1 MMWRLLMKVKKL
13 FALLLLPVFLGLSGC
28 GAIEYLF
35 VEKVY
40 EEPPSELTEF
50 TPEFELNAL
59 WKSEAGEGAGESNN
73 DLGAWWQNGLVVA
86 VDHEGEVSAFNA
98 ETGKRQWE
106 TELDVTVVAGIGG
119 GMDMVLVGTQKGE
132 MIALNEADGKERWR
146 SRLTSEVLARP
157 IAGEN
162 IVVARTADGRVTG
175 MSAEDGQV
183 LWSYQRS
190 VPLLSLRGAGA
201 PVIAEGRVIAGY
213 DNGKL
218 VALSIT
224 DGKVVWEKSVAVP
237 RGRTEL
243 DRLVDIDAD
252 PVVIND
258 TVYAVT
264 YQGNVAGVD
273 LTSGQTLWSRE
284 MSSQAGL
291 AAVYGDAVYVT
302 DDEGNVWSVQD
313 GSGDALWRQTRLVR
327 RHVTGPA
334 VAGDYVVVGDLEGY
348 IHWIA
353 RNDGRFV
360 ARQQIT
366 DAAIRSQ
373 PFVVDG
379 VLYITAVDGTIAAV
393 RVP

>member
-1 MMWRLLMKVKKL
+1 
-13 FALLLLPVFLGLSGC
+13 
-28 GAIEYLF
+28 
-35 VEKVY
+35 
-40 EEPPSELTEF
+40 
-50 TPEFELNAL
+50 
-59 WKSEAGEGAGESNN
+59 
-73 DLGAWWQNGLVVA
+73 
-86 VDHEGEVSAFNA
+86 
-98 ETGKRQWE
+98 
-106 TELDVTVVAGIGG
+106 
-119 GMDMVLVGTQKGE
+119 MVLVGTQKGE
-132 MIALNEADGKERWR
+132 LIALNETDGKERWR

-175 MSAEDGQV
+175 LSADEGKV

-201 PVIAEGRVIAGY
+201 PVIADGRVIAGY

-218 VALSIT
+218 VALSIN
-224 DGKVVWEKSVAVP
+224 DGKVIWEKSVAVP

-284 MSSQAGL
+284 MSSQIGL
-291 AAVYGDAVYVT
+291 AAVYGEAVYVT

-327 RHVTGPA
+327 RQVTGPA
-334 VAGDYVVVGDLEGY
+334 VAGDYVVVADLEGY
-348 IHWIA
+348 VHWIA

-366 DAAIRSQ
+366 DVAIRSQ

>member
-1 MMWRLLMKVKKL
+1 MKAKKL
-13 FALLLLPVFLGLSGC
+13 FALLLLPLFLGLSGC
-28 GAIEYLF
+28 GAIETLF
-35 VEKVY
+35 VEEVY
-40 EEPPSELTEF
+40 EAPPSELTEF
-50 TPEFELNAL
+50 TPEFELKPM
-59 WKSEAGEGAGESNN
+59 WKSEAGDGAGESNN

-106 TELDVTVVAGIGG
+106 TELDVTVVAGVGG
-119 GMDMVLVGTQKGE
+119 GMNMVLVGTQKGE
-132 MIALNEADGKERWR
+132 LIALNEADGEERWR

-175 MSAEDGQV
+175 LSAEDGQI

-258 TVYAVT
+258 TVYVVT

-284 MSSQAGL
+284 MSSQTGL

-327 RHVTGPA
+327 RQVTGPA
-334 VAGDYVVVGDLEGY
+334 VAGEYVVVGDLEGY

-379 VLYITAVDGTIAAV
+379 VLYITAVDGTVAAV

>member
-1 MMWRLLMKVKKL
+1 MKVKPL
-13 FALLLLPVFLGLSGC
+13 FALLLLPVFLTLNGC

-35 VEKVY
+35 VEEVY
-40 EEPPSELTEF
+40 EAPPSELTEF
-50 TPEFELNAL
+50 TPEFELKAL
-59 WKSEAGEGAGESNN
+59 WKAEAGDGAGETNN
-73 DLGAWWQNGLVVA
+73 DLGAWWQNGMIVA

-106 TELDVTVVAGIGG
+106 TELDVTVVAGAGG
-119 GMDMVLVGTQKGE
+119 GMNMVLVGTQKGE
-132 MIALNEADGKERWR
+132 LIALNEADGEERWR
-146 SRLTSEVLARP
+146 SRLSSEVLARP

-175 MSAEDGQV
+175 LSAEDGQI

-218 VALSIT
+218 VALSIA
-224 DGKVVWEKSVAVP
+224 DGKVIWEKSVAVP

-258 TVYAVT
+258 TVYVVT

-284 MSSQAGL
+284 MSSQIGL

-327 RHVTGPA
+327 RQVSGPA

>member
-1 MMWRLLMKVKKL
+1 MKVKQ
-13 FALLLLPVFLGLSGC
+13 LLAVILLPLVIGLNGC
-28 GAIEYLF
+28 SAVEYLF
-35 VEKVY
+35 VEDVY
-40 EEPPSELTEF
+40 EAPPSELTEF
-50 TPEFELNAL
+50 TPEFEINAL
-59 WKSEAGEGAGESNN
+59 WKGEAGDGAGETNN
-73 DLGAWWQNGLVVA
+73 DLGAWWQNGLIVA

-98 ETGKRQWE
+98 ETGRRQWE
-106 TELDVTVVAGIGG
+106 TELDVSVVAGVGG
-119 GMDMVLVGTQKGE
+119 GMNLVLVGTQKGE
-132 MIALNEADGKERWR
+132 LIALNETDGAELWR

-157 IAGEN
+157 MAGEN
-162 IVVARTADGRVTG
+162 LVVARTADGRVSG
-175 MSAEDGQV
+175 LSADDGTV

-201 PVIAEGRVIAGY
+201 PIIAEGRVIAGY

-218 VALSIT
+218 VALSIA
-224 DGKVVWEKSVAVP
+224 DGKVIWEKSVAVP

-273 LTSGQTLWSRE
+273 LSSGQTLWSRE
-284 MSSQAGL
+284 MSSQMGL

-327 RHVTGPA
+327 RQVTGPA
-334 VAGDYVVVGDLEGY
+334 VAGEYVVVGDLEGY

-360 ARQQIT
+360 ARQQIA

-379 VLYITAVDGTIAAV
+379 VLYITAVDGTVAAV

>member
-1 MMWRLLMKVKKL
+1 MKVKQL
-13 FALLLLPVFLGLSGC
+13 LAFLLLPLFVTLNGC
-28 GAIEYLF
+28 GALEYLF
-35 VEKVY
+35 VEEVY
-40 EEPPSELTEF
+40 EAPPSELTEF
-50 TPEFELNAL
+50 TPEFELKVL
-59 WKSEAGEGAGESNN
+59 WEAEAGDGAGESNN
-73 DLGAWWQNGLVVA
+73 DLGAWWQNGLIVA
-86 VDHEGEVSAFNA
+86 VDYEGEVSAFNA
-98 ETGKRQWE
+98 ETGRRQWE
-106 TELDVTVVAGIGG
+106 TELDVTVVAGAGG

-132 MIALNEADGKERWR
+132 LIALNETDGKERWR

-175 MSAEDGQV
+175 LSADEGKV

-201 PVIAEGRVIAGY
+201 PVIADGRVIAGY

-218 VALSIT
+218 VALSIN
-224 DGKVVWEKSVAVP
+224 DGKVIWEKSVAVP

-273 LTSGQTLWSRE
+273 LPSGQTLWSRE
-284 MSSQAGL
+284 MSSQIGL
-291 AAVYGDAVYVT
+291 AAVYGEAVYVT

-327 RHVTGPA
+327 RQVTGPA
-334 VAGDYVVVGDLEGY
+334 VAGDYVVVADLEGY
-348 IHWIA
+348 VHWIA

-366 DAAIRSQ
+366 DVAIRSQ